1 MMRSMRRVLIGLMLT
16 LLLVV
21 SVSIGVVVARWPLY
35 RHLWP

>member
-16 LLLVV
+16 LLLLV

-35 RHLWP
+35 PHLWP

>member
-16 LLLVV
+16 LLLVL

-35 RHLWP
+35 PHLWP

>member
-21 SVSIGVVVARWPLY
+21 SVSIGVVVARWPVY
-35 RHLWP
+35 PHLWP